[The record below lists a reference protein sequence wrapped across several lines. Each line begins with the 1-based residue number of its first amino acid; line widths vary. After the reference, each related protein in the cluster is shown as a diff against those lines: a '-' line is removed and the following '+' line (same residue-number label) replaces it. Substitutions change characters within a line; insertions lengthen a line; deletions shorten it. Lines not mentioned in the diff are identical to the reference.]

1 MGEATEHQ
9 PVDRIIGIV
18 ERFGR
23 GLLSLLKLVVFL
35 TFLVFAG
42 ILGAYIYSLYGLPT
56 TDPHRDAALQR
67 LEQIM
72 STMWD
77 RMLPIATTA
86 LQIIAPVIVLLL
98 ALALLFVLARRKPT
112 TVDVPKLITDLPSF
126 LAILIVSTI
135 CVLPLAGV
143 AIPQSLNNIALVVVG
158 FYFGKRVSNTV
169 EA

>member
-1 MGEATEHQ
+1 MSQYEETNPMEERSEHQ
-9 PVDRIIGIV
+9 PVDRIIDIV

-42 ILGAYIYSLYGLPT
+42 VLAAYLYSLYALPI
-56 TDPHRDAALQR
+56 TDPHRDTALQR
-67 LEQIM
+67 LEQVMGTI
-72 STMWD
+72 WD
-77 RMLPIATTA
+77 RIFPIATTA

-112 TVDVPKLITDLPSF
+112 SVEIPKLISDLPSF
-126 LAILIVSTI
+126 LAILIVATI

-143 AIPQSLNNIALVVVG
+143 AIPQV
-158 FYFGKRVSNTV
+158 
-169 EA
+169 